1 MSHRKTTTAEMDKK
15 SSENKIRAEVIG
27 CAINVEDNLTEVL
40 SYLYSS
46 DELYRYQILGDI
58 LAELTFDKK
67 IRLFEKF
74 VKMMPETI
82 EDYPKLIKS
91 LNHIRNVRNQMAHRT
106 ASNSPFF
113 QEPDEPNTV
122 RFLKHG
128 KSDFSFSIEEA
139 EEYVEVC
146 NFLKS
151 YVFMVLERMRRPIE
165 NNGS

>member
-1 MSHRKTTTAEMDKK
+1 MDKK
-15 SSENKIRAEVIG
+15 SSENKIRAEVIAN
-27 CAINVEDNLTEVL
+27 AINVEDNLTEVL

-46 DELYRYQILGDI
+46 DELYRYQLLEDI

-74 VKMMPETI
+74 VKMMPETVK
-82 EDYPKLIKS
+82 DYPKLINE

-106 ASNSPFF
+106 TSNLPFF
-113 QEPDEPNTV
+113 EEANKPNSV

-128 KSDFSFSIEEA
+128 KSDFSFSVEES
-139 EEYVEVC
+139 EEYVKNC
-146 NFLKS
+146 SFLKF
-151 YVFMVLERMRRPIE
+151 YVFIVLERMRKPFE